1 MKITN
6 PLIITLLALVTLH
19 FGCSM
24 RYTHEIVIK
33 NGMVYISKTNSF
45 EKRNIGI
52 ADGKIQ
58 IISEEEL
65 NGREVINAEGQFVYP
80 GLIDAHCHFLGYA
93 KFNNAVN
100 LVGTTSLQEV
110 IDRVKK
116 FKEDNP
122 QARFLMG
129 RGWDQNDWQNTDL
142 PTNGLLIEAFPDIP
156 VYLVRVDGHAALVND
171 AALRLAGQLPE
182 NVEGGQ
188 IIRANGQPT
197 GLLIDNAM
205 SIINLPEPSRA
216 EIIAMLQKAEKDCVA
231 MGLTG
236 LADAGLDRWSILLI
250 DSLQK
255 AGILKLPIYAM
266 ITDEPADYEP
276 FLASGFLKTDRLS
289 VRSIKVYGDGALG
302 SRGAL
307 LLDDYADSP
316 GHRGLQLK
324 SQKALEVLC
333 TKAKKAG
340 FQVNVHAIG
349 DSANRLVLQAFAKTL
364 GATTDLRWRVEHAQV
379 VNPADLY
386 LFKDFGIIPSVQPTH
401 ATSDMYWA
409 EERLGPD
416 RIAHGYASKQLLIAG
431 GVVALGTDFPVEDID
446 PRKTFY
452 ASVFRQDGTGLPAGG
467 FLPQERLSREETLLG
482 MTLWA
487 AYAQFEENEKGSI
500 EPGKWADFFIS
511 ETNLLTCDPHEVL
524 SLSINRTIIHGE
536 TVYQP

>member
-6 PLIITLLALVTLH
+6 HLIITLLALVTLH
-19 FGCSM
+19 FGCST
-24 RYTHEIVIK
+24 RYSHDIVIK
-33 NGMVYISKTNSF
+33 NGMVYNSVTNSF
-45 EKRNIGI
+45 EERNIGI
-52 ADGKIQ
+52 AEGKIQ

-100 LVGTTSLQEV
+100 LVGTASLQEV

-116 FKEDNP
+116 FRVDNP

-129 RGWDQNDWQNTDL
+129 RGWDQNDWQNTEL
-142 PTNGLLIEAFPDIP
+142 PTNGLLNEAFPDIP

-205 SIINLPEPSRA
+205 SIITLPEPSRA

-231 MGLTG
+231 LGLTG

-255 AGILKLPIYAM
+255 AGVLKMPIYAM
-266 ITDEPADYEP
+266 ITDEPAEYEP
-276 FLASGFLKTDRLS
+276 FLTSGFLKTDRLN

-324 SQKALEVLC
+324 SQKALEELC
-333 TKAKKAG
+333 IKAKKAG

-364 GATTDLRWRVEHAQV
+364 GVNNELRWRVEHAQV

-386 LFKDFGIIPSVQPTH
+386 FFKDFGIIPSVQPTH

-409 EERLGPD
+409 EERLGLD
-416 RIAHGYASKQLLIAG
+416 RIAHGYAYKQLLIAG

-452 ASVFRQDGTGLPAGG
+452 ASVFRQDVTGFPAGG

-511 ETNLLTCDPHEVL
+511 DTNLLTCDPHEVL